1 MTFIVEC
8 HSEATGWLP
17 YARADNI
24 EEARMKAANAF
35 IKTRHTVVRITE
47 ERQMKEIIIVFYLLV
62 VFITSMYL
70 FENTTWSR
78 KRQKRAYNTHGMTR
92 RLAAMVQN
100 TLLQY

>member
-1 MTFIVEC
+1 MSDEEALEFVRWAEKTHPAYLNNLKDGYRPIQEHFTMTFIVEC

-47 ERQMKEIIIVFYLLV
+47 ER
-62 VFITSMYL
+62 
-70 FENTTWSR
+70 R
-78 KRQKRAYNTHGMTR
+78 
-92 RLAAMVQN
+92 
-100 TLLQY
+100 